1 MPATKEPVRYLVM
14 AAWSVTV
21 LYALFSFKT
30 VMAAETSSTTIS
42 PEFPY
47 DSHYVEVLG
56 DQIHYVDE
64 GAGDPILLLHG
75 QPTSSYLWRN
85 IIPHLSDHARVIA
98 PDNIGFGKSDR
109 PDIDYHY
116 ANHVSYIEGFI
127 EALGLENVT
136 MVGHDWGS
144 ALALD
149 YAARHSANVKG
160 VVFFEAIVAPMFPAE
175 SYDDLPP
182 MLEEFFTT
190 LRSDK
195 GTELMVD
202 ENYFVEKALPNMVM
216 RDMSEAEMD
225 AYREPFQTKEGRR
238 RVIVP
243 WPNQIP
249 IGNRPPHTTRVIG
262 NYNEWLQT
270 TDKPKL
276 MLYARPG
283 ALNGP
288 AAAEWMEEHAKHI
301 ETVDVGEGLH
311 YLQEDQPEAIG
322 RAIADWYQRLDP

>member
-1 MPATKEPVRYLVM
+1 MSFPKDPARYR
-14 AAWSVTV
+14 ASAV
-21 LYALFSFKT
+21 LSAALFAVASLQGA
-30 VMAAETSSTTIS
+30 VAAESSAPAIS
-42 PEFPY
+42 AEFPY
-47 DSHYVEVLG
+47 ESHYVEVLG
-56 DQIHYVDE
+56 SKMHYVDE
-64 GAGDPILLLHG
+64 GEGDPILLLHG

-85 IIPHLSDHARVIA
+85 VIPHLADRARVIA

-109 PDIDYHY
+109 PDIDYNY

-136 MVGHDWGS
+136 VVGHDWGS
-144 ALALD
+144 AFALD
-149 YAARHSANVKG
+149 YAARHTDNVKG
-160 VVFFEAIVAPMFPAE
+160 VAFFEAIVAPVFPAAG
-175 SYDDLPP
+175 YDDLPP

-190 LRSDK
+190 LRSAK

-202 ENYFVEKALPNMVM
+202 QNYFVERALPDMVM
-216 RDMSEAEMD
+216 RDMTKAEMD
-225 AYREPFQTKEGRR
+225 AYREPFQTRDARR

-249 IGNRPPHTTRVIG
+249 IGNRPPHTTRVID
-262 NYNEWLQT
+262 NYNQWLMT

-288 AAAEWMEEHAKHI
+288 AAAEWMVAHTKNI
-301 ETVDVGEGLH
+301 ETVYVGEGLH

-322 RAIADWYQRLDP
+322 RAIADWYRRLAH